1 MTDFSHPPSGPS
13 ARRKA
18 TGTSVA
24 VAGVLAAVLL
34 ARSLAFGALE
44 LPSRLADDEFWALVT
59 DFSEV
64 GGTFPSNNYVS
75 NEVEFQSV
83 IPRLR
88 ETVTPGGVYVGVG
101 PDQNFTYITALRPAV
116 AFIVDIRR
124 QNLIHHLL
132 YKALIE
138 LAPDR
143 EAFVARLFSRPLDAE
158 VPPASD
164 VREIFDR
171 AIARPPDAMAYRRNL
186 RDVLD
191 QLTRVHGF
199 PLTPDDRQ
207 VLDKVYSA
215 FYEFGPEINYAPL
228 TFGRSPT
235 AAWLNLSTPFPSFAE
250 LQTMSARDGEN
261 HAYLASEDAYAAL
274 RDMQLRN
281 LIVPVVGDFA
291 GDRALRAV
299 GDWVRARKAVVTT
312 FYTSNVEQYLFQ
324 NNVWREYYENVAT
337 MPTDPT
343 STIIRSH
350 FPSGA
355 YIPLAPPVIIM
366 PNGQA
371 RTVTAPRLRSRFVE
385 SSTLLH
391 PVHELLAAVA
401 AAEVNTYRDVIGRSR

>member
-1 MTDFSHPPSGPS
+1 MTAFSDQPSGPS

-18 TGTSVA
+18 TGTSIA
-24 VAGVLAAVLL
+24 AAGVLAAVLL

-88 ETVTPGGVYVGVG
+88 ETVKPGGVYVGVG

-132 YKALIE
+132 YKALVE

-143 EAFVARLFSRPLDAE
+143 EAFVARLFSRPLDVE
-158 VPPASD
+158 VPPTSD
-164 VREIFDR
+164 IREIFDR

-235 AAWLNLSTPFPSFAE
+235 AAWLNVSTPFPSFAE

-261 HAYLASEDAYAAL
+261 HAYLASEDTYAAL

-299 GDWVRARKAVVTT
+299 GDWVRERKAVVTT

-324 NNVWREYYENVAT
+324 NNVWREYYGNVAT
-337 MPTDPT
+337 MPIDPT
-343 STIIRSH
+343 STFIRSH

-371 RTVTAPRLRSRFVE
+371 RTVLAPRLRSRFVE

>member
-1 MTDFSHPPSGPS
+1 MTAFSDQPSGPS

-18 TGTSVA
+18 TGTSIA
-24 VAGVLAAVLL
+24 AAGVLAAVLL

-88 ETVTPGGVYVGVG
+88 ETVKPGGVYVGVG

-132 YKALIE
+132 YKALVE

-143 EAFVARLFSRPLDAE
+143 EAFVARLFSRPLDVE
-158 VPPASD
+158 VPPTSD
-164 VREIFDR
+164 IREIFDR
-171 AIARPPDAMAYRRNL
+171 AIGRPPDAMAYRRNL

-235 AAWLNLSTPFPSFAE
+235 AAWLNVSTPFPSFAE

-261 HAYLASEDAYAAL
+261 HAYLASEDTYAAL

-299 GDWVRARKAVVTT
+299 GDWVRERKAVVTT

-324 NNVWREYYENVAT
+324 NNVWREYYGNVAT
-337 MPTDPT
+337 MPIDPT
-343 STIIRSH
+343 STFIRSH

-371 RTVTAPRLRSRFVE
+371 RTVLAPRLRSRFVE